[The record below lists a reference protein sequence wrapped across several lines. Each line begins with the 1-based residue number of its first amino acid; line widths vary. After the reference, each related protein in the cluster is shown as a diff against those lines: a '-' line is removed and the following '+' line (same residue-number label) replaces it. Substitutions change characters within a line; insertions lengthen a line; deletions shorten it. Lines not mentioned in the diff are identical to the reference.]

1 MKRIVFLVIRLL
13 YRIPGWLL
21 KIRYYNHHLD
31 ETSFE
36 ERYDFIQKL
45 IRKVNSKSRVNIHCF
60 GVENLPE
67 EQGYLI
73 APNHQ
78 GLFDALILFGTH
90 DKPFKAIVKQELMSV
105 FVLKDVLRM
114 IQFEAMDRQN
124 LRSSMKII
132 KKATKEMR
140 EGRNYVIFPEG
151 TRCRKQNQMLEF
163 KGGTFKTVIDAQ
175 KPIVPVALIDCYK
188 VFDNNTIAPVDAQIH
203 YLKPIYYDEYK
214 DMNSTEIAHY
224 VQERIE
230 KCILE
235 NEGKFSKY

>member
-1 MKRIVFLVIRLL
+1 MKRILFLIIRLL

-21 KIRYYNHHLD
+21 KIRYYNKHLE

-36 ERYDFIQKL
+36 ERFDFGQKM
-45 IRKVNSKSRVNIHCF
+45 IRKINSKSRVKIHCY
-60 GVENLPE
+60 GVEKLPV

-78 GLFDALILFGTH
+78 GLFDALILFETH
-90 DKPFKAIVKQELMSV
+90 DKPFKAIVKEELMNV
-105 FVLKDVLRM
+105 FVLGKVLKM
-114 IQFEAMDRQN
+114 LQFEAMDRQN

-132 KKATKEMR
+132 KKATHEMSA
-140 EGRNYVIFPEG
+140 GRNYVIFPEG

-163 KGGTFKTVIDAQ
+163 KGGTFKTVIDAK

-203 YLKPIYYDEYK
+203 YLEPLYYDDYK
-214 DMNSTEIAHY
+214 DMNSTEIAHD
-224 VQERIE
+224 VQARIA
-230 KCILE
+230 KCIEE
-235 NEGKFSKY
+235 NEMKFSS

>member
-1 MKRIVFLVIRLL
+1 MKRIIFLVCRLI

-21 KIRYYNHHLD
+21 KIRYYNKHL
-31 ETSFE
+31 ETTSFE
-36 ERYDFIQKL
+36 ERFAFTQKL
-45 IRKVNSKSRVNIHCF
+45 ICKVNEKSRVRIHCY
-60 GVENLPE
+60 GKENLPK

-90 DKPFKAIVKQELMSV
+90 DKPFKAIVKEELMDV
-105 FVLKDVLRM
+105 FVLGKVLKM
-114 IQFEAMDRQN
+114 IEFVAMDRSN
-124 LRSSMKII
+124 LRASMKII
-132 KKATKEMR
+132 KNATKEMS

-163 KGGTFKTVIDAQ
+163 KGGTFKSVIDAK

-203 YLKPIYYDEYK
+203 YLEPIYYDEYK
-214 DMNSTEIAHY
+214 DMNSTQIAQY
-224 VQERIE
+224 VQARIA
-230 KCILE
+230 KCIEE
-235 NEGKFSKY
+235 NENKF

>member
-1 MKRIVFLVIRLL
+1 MKRILFLIIRLL

-21 KIRYYNHHLD
+21 KIRYYNKHLE

-36 ERYDFIQKL
+36 ERFDFGQKM
-45 IRKVNSKSRVNIHCF
+45 IRKINSKSRVKIHCY
-60 GVENLPE
+60 GVEKLPV

-78 GLFDALILFGTH
+78 GLFDALILFETH
-90 DKPFKAIVKQELMSV
+90 DKPFKAIVKEELMNV
-105 FVLKDVLRM
+105 FVLGKVLKM
-114 IQFEAMDRQN
+114 LQFEAMDRQN

-132 KKATKEMR
+132 KKATREMSA
-140 EGRNYVIFPEG
+140 GRNYVIFPEG

-163 KGGTFKTVIDAQ
+163 KGGTFKTVIDAK

-203 YLKPIYYDEYK
+203 YLEPLYYDDYK
-214 DMNSTEIAHY
+214 DMNSTEIAHD
-224 VQERIE
+224 VQARIA
-230 KCILE
+230 KCIEE
-235 NEGKFSKY
+235 NEMKFSS

>member
-1 MKRIVFLVIRLL
+1 MKRIIFLVCRLI

-21 KIRYYNHHLD
+21 KIRYYNKHL
-31 ETSFE
+31 ETTSFE
-36 ERYDFIQKL
+36 ERFAFTQKL
-45 IRKVNSKSRVNIHCF
+45 ICKVNEKSRVRIHCY
-60 GVENLPE
+60 GKENLPK

-90 DKPFKAIVKQELMSV
+90 DKPFKAIVKEELMDV
-105 FVLKDVLRM
+105 FVLGKVLKM
-114 IQFEAMDRQN
+114 IEFVAMDRSN
-124 LRSSMKII
+124 LRASMKII
-132 KKATKEMR
+132 KNATKEMS

-163 KGGTFKTVIDAQ
+163 KGGTFKSVIDAK

-203 YLKPIYYDEYK
+203 YLEPIYYDEYK
-214 DMNSTEIAHY
+214 DMNSTQIAQY
-224 VQERIE
+224 VQARIA
-230 KCILE
+230 KCIEE
-235 NEGKFSKY
+235 NENKI